1 MLELPIMVMIEL
13 FRHCLRPRGRVSLIR
28 NNRYLFSAFIFLII
42 GASAFA
48 QDLTLRLEEPS
59 LNNAAQQP
67 QVKAKTEQKKTETV
81 KQVSVKIGK
90 VGLVNV
96 ASTSIYKNKSTS
108 SAKFTTVGAET
119 PLAVVKE
126 EKEWYGVLMANGAIG
141 WVRSKNVKMSG
152 YELVMRQDA
161 DARQSNPGLD
171 LSKSNSWASDL
182 LRTALNYSGVRYVYG
197 GTNPSSG
204 MDCSAFVR
212 MVFSQYSI
220 PLPRT
225 AREQAQV
232 GITVPFDQLQPGDRL
247 YFQCKYPY
255 IDHCGI
261 YAGNGYFIHCNASKN
276 GVSVDTLE
284 NFYLRSLVIAKR
296 S

>member
-1 MLELPIMVMIEL
+1 M
-13 FRHCLRPRGRVSLIR
+13 
-28 NNRYLFSAFIFLII
+28 II
-42 GASAFA
+42 GISAFA
-48 QDLTLRLEEPS
+48 QDLTLKLEEPS
-59 LNNAAQQP
+59 LDNAAP
-67 QVKAKTEQKKTETV
+67 KPKFHAKSDSN
-81 KQVSVKIGK
+81 KQYSARQTSVKIGR

-96 ASTSIYKNKSTS
+96 ASTPIYRQKSTKS
-108 SAKFTTVGAET
+108 SKFTTVGAET
-119 PLAVVKE
+119 PLAIVKE
-126 EKEWYGVLMANGAIG
+126 EANWYGVLMANGAIG
-141 WVRSKNVKMSG
+141 WVPARNVKMSG
-152 YELVMRQDA
+152 YELVLKQNTDVKQN
-161 DARQSNPGLD
+161 DTGFEIP
-171 LSKSNSWASDL
+171 KSNNWANEL
-182 LRTALNYSGVRYVYG
+182 LRTALNYSGIHYVYG
-197 GTNPSSG
+197 GTNPNSG

-212 MVFSQYSI
+212 MIFSQYSI
-220 PLPRT
+220 ALPRT

-247 YFQCKYPY
+247 YFQCKNPY